1 VADIYETQLANIEKV
16 QAQCMEAS
24 LEDFGWDDDAREA
37 VLRGEMPKFPPR
49 GRPLIEV
56 PGAPRLS
63 SYAEFANLKVKVNR
77 ERGQAQTSPE
87 VVKAAEQRMDEVLAK
102 AAELVEPLLKLA
114 AEANALYQVVTAA
127 RLAQVHV
134 GTPIPGADGHSYE
147 NRSGS
152 RMQAKAGGITAGD
165 LVDLVLDPRR
175 DPFELEKVPVP
186 QRLSFAA
193 GLGQR
198 ERPEPPP
205 EPPSEALL
213 EAMAKEKQQRAAR
226 LGVHPS
232 QLRS

>member
-1 VADIYETQLANIEKV
+1 
-16 QAQCMEAS
+16 MEAS

-87 VVKAAEQRMDEVLAK
+87 VVKAAEQ
-102 AAELVEPLLKLA
+102 LLKLA